1 MNLREV
7 FLYIF
12 VMASIT
18 YLVRTVPFILFRK
31 PIRSLFWQSFL
42 NYIPY
47 TVLAAMTVP
56 AIFYATDS
64 RLSGAFAFACA
75 VAVSFCGKGLV
86 AVACAASFAVLVVDG
101 LL

>member
-1 MNLREV
+1 MNLREIL
-7 FLYIF
+7 LYIF

-31 PIRSLFWQSFL
+31 PIQNVFWQSFL
-42 NYIPY
+42 SYIPY

-56 AIFYATDS
+56 AIFFATDS
-64 RLSGAFAFACA
+64 RISGAAGFACA
-75 VAVSFCGKGLV
+75 VAVSLCGKGLI
-86 AVACAASFAVLVVDG
+86 AVACAASLAVLIADG